1 MVSLT
6 IILFGMFLVYFGAKP
21 KNKKKIVPTPAG
33 GKIQTELVPRAMHGI
48 NVRSRVDAKTW
59 MAIAQKTHYLNL
71 VKYKL
76 HKDQCEVC
84 RSNGFKQGFGHAL
97 EAHEEWRFDH
107 ATRTQKLARIRSL
120 CPLCHKAVHFG
131 LAKKDGYGE
140 RVKKHMMAVNGWTL
154 AQVEAH
160 IAQALQTVK
169 TLNETGRYKLDLCYL
184 NSKEYAG
191 THQFR
196 FTTNETH
203 HCRPGVYY

>member
-6 IILFGMFLVYFGAKP
+6 IILFIMFLAYAGAKP
-21 KNKKKIVPTPAG
+21 KNKKKIVPTPQG

-84 RSNGFKQGFGHAL
+84 RSNGRKQGFGHAL
-97 EAHEEWRFDH
+97 EAHEEWSFNH
-107 ATRTQKLARIRSL
+107 GTRTQKLTRIRSL

-131 LAKKDGYGE
+131 LAEKSGYSE
-140 RVKKHMMAVNGWTL
+140 QVKKHMMAVNGWTIG
-154 AQVEAH
+154 QVEAH
-160 IAQALQTVK
+160 VEQAKQTVRAMNDMG
-169 TLNETGRYKLDLCYL
+169 TYKLDLTYL
-184 NSKEYAG
+184 NDRAYAG
-191 THQFR
+191 THSFR

-203 HCRPGVYY
+203 QCRPNVYY